1 MNMVNLQLDFYRRF
15 NDAASRLTYNRCGML
30 CTLLGSPN
38 LSGAKSLTC
47 SLSMG
52 VTAVARR
59 LDSGYVKLESTDSN
73 ISLNYSVKDAFK
85 GENKPEREI
94 LSLIEKTGFNGAEIL
109 YDCDIA
115 PGYSIDPPLRA
126 AVLKAILNILH
137 AKEQNPEDMAI
148 LCRGGKDV
156 PFYTAML
163 SSKRGWCTYLSK
175 NTVKH
180 YPLPMTGLLFL
191 AVQVRRKPH
200 PPRDGSLNKELQRLR
215 SIHPSVYTYSDITT
229 DMLTDT
235 DYSYL
240 PHIAAE
246 NERID
251 EACKVLKFCNIEKFA
266 DIVNESARSV
276 AEYFNTSDEQNFLSR
291 IMPGIDGCLCARA
304 SDNGVYSIVEA
315 DVVDYVIDRVNNKFE
330 ERFGYEPQFAVTS
343 PA

>member
-1 MNMVNLQLDFYRRF
+1 MNMVNLQMDFYRRF
-15 NDAASRLTYNRCGML
+15 NDAASRLTSSRIGML
-30 CTLLGSPN
+30 CTLLGSPD

-52 VTAVARR
+52 ITAIARR
-59 LDSGYVKLESTDSN
+59 LDSGYIKLESTDSN
-73 ISLNYSVKDAFK
+73 ISLNYNVMDAFK

-115 PGYSIDPPLRA
+115 PGYNIDRTLRA
-126 AVLKAILNILH
+126 AVLKAILKILR
-137 AKEQNPEDMAI
+137 AKEQNPEDIAI
-148 LCRGGKDV
+148 LCNGGKDA
-156 PFYTAML
+156 PIYTAMF
-163 SSKRGWCTYLSK
+163 SSKRGWCTYMSK
-175 NTVKH
+175 NTIKH

-191 AVQVRRKPH
+191 AVQVRHKSR

-215 SIHPSVYTYSDITT
+215 STHPSVYTYSDITT
-229 DMLTDT
+229 DMMIDT
-235 DYSYL
+235 DYNYL

-266 DIVNESARSV
+266 DIVNESARSL

-315 DVVDYVIDRVNNKFE
+315 DVVDYVIDRVNDKFE
-330 ERFGYEPQFAVTS
+330 ERFGYTPQFAVAS